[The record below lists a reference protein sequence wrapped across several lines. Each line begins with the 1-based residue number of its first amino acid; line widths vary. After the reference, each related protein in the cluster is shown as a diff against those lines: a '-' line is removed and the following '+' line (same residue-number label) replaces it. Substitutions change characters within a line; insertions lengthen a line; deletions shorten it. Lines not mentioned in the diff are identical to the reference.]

1 MKKQMSMMWLMC
13 GLLVTACSSDD
24 ESTNEQ
30 PVDIPETVEISLGM
44 SGDVIATSDSP
55 ITRASETKQ
64 KIYGINVYY
73 REGNDGYYNHYAYGL
88 FDNVADMK
96 ISLISKY
103 NYKFECTIV
112 QDDADEL
119 YYWTSGDVRYYSY
132 PFIYDYGYDIALEN
146 KFIVST
152 TNSTYLNRI
161 QSGFTYVKSGNSY
174 NRKNYPATDR
184 LYGELSGYVP
194 QTNGTATIPMK
205 RTAFGA
211 KFVINPP
218 ADGTLNVRCGEFFN
232 VDVAAGGE
240 ANTIAESLYAF
251 SDVYSCWQ
259 QTEDYTQNFTVNLTW
274 KRSNGATQT
283 FNQNVTMR
291 RNVMTTVNV
300 NVNGSTNDSTIGF
313 TEDSSPTAGSTVN
326 INFNGGSEDDNNV
339 NPN

>member
-1 MKKQMSMMWLMC
+1 MKKLMSILWLTC
-13 GLLVTACSSDD
+13 GLLLTACSSDD
-24 ESTNEQ
+24 EVNNVQ
-30 PVDIPETVEISLGM
+30 PNDMPETVEISLSM
-44 SGDVIATSDSP
+44 SGDVITTSDSP
-55 ITRASETKQ
+55 ITRASETKK

-73 REGNDGYYNHYAYGL
+73 REGNDGDYNYYAYGL

-112 QDDADEL
+112 QDDADKL
-119 YYWTSGDVRYYSY
+119 YYSEADGRIQYSY
-132 PFIYDYGYDIALEN
+132 PFVSNWNNTNLLN

-152 TNSTYLNRI
+152 TSSIHLEYI
-161 QSGFTYVKSGNSY
+161 KSGRTSVLLGIGS
-174 NRKNYPATDR
+174 RIRDYPATDR

-218 ADGTLNVRCGEFFN
+218 ADGTLNVRCDEFFS

-259 QTEDYTQNFTVNLTW
+259 QTEDYTQNFTVYLTW

-283 FNQNVTMR
+283 FSQNVTMK

-313 TEDSSPTAGSTVN
+313 TEDSNPTTGSTVN